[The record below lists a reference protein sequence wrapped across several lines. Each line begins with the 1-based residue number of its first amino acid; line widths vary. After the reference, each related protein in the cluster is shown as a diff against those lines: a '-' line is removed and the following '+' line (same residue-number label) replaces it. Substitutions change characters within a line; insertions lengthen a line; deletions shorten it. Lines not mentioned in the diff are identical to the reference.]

1 MKNCP
6 QNGRCNQA
14 KIVCFHVF
22 IFLFR
27 IVSFNNKLKVITI
40 NWHQYNATE
49 ME

>member
-1 MKNCP
+1 MEDVTRP
-6 QNGRCNQA
+6 RQSDY
-14 KIVCFHVF
+14 FHVF

-49 ME
+49 TE